1 MIRKANM
8 NDLESI
14 MKIIKSTVEEMKT
27 YNNTQWDENY
37 PLEKD
42 FVSDI
47 KKQDLYIYEVDGEVA
62 GFICLNYEEPEEY
75 LGLNWSSNKK
85 AMVIHRMAVNP
96 NFRKTGI
103 ASKLVDFAEKLAVE
117 NNVSYLKSDTYS
129 INSKMNL
136 LLTKSGFIK
145 IGEMS
150 FLGKEKSFYC
160 YDKIL

>member
-85 AMVIHRMAVNP
+85 AMVIHRMAVNQ

-136 LLTKSGFIK
+136 LLT
-145 IGEMS
+145 
-150 FLGKEKSFYC
+150 
-160 YDKIL
+160 

>member
-14 MKIIKSTVEEMKT
+14 MKIIKSTVEEMKI

-62 GFICLNYEEPEEY
+62 GFICLNYEEPKEY

-103 ASKLVDFAEKLAVE
+103 ASKLLKERYIFNKLKNE
-117 NNVSYLKSDTYS
+117 FITYKVWFYKNRRNEFFRKGE
-129 INSKMNL
+129 IFL
-136 LLTKSGFIK
+136 LL
-145 IGEMS
+145 
-150 FLGKEKSFYC
+150 
-160 YDKIL
+160 

>member
-14 MKIIKSTVEEMKT
+14 MQIIKSTVEEMKT

-42 FVSDI
+42 FVS
-47 KKQDLYIYEVDGEVA
+47 DGEVA

-136 LLTKSGFIK
+136 LLTKCGFIK

>member
-8 NDLESI
+8 NDLGKI
-14 MKIIKSTVEEMKT
+14 MKIIKATVEEMKD

-37 PLEKD
+37 PSDKD

-47 KKQDLYIYEVDGEVA
+47 KKQDLYVDEIDGDVA

-75 LGLNWSSNKK
+75 VDLNWSSNKK

-96 NFRKTGI
+96 SFRKKGI
-103 ASKLVDFAEKLAVE
+103 ASKLVDFAEKLAEE
-117 NNVSYLKSDTYS
+117 NSVSYLKSDTYS
-129 INSKMNL
+129 INSKMNAF
-136 LLTKSGFIK
+136 LTKCGFIK

>member
-117 NNVSYLKSDTYS
+117 NNVSYLV
-129 INSKMNL
+129 
-136 LLTKSGFIK
+136 
-145 IGEMS
+145 
-150 FLGKEKSFYC
+150 
-160 YDKIL
+160 

>member
-8 NDLESI
+8 NDLEKI
-14 MKIIKSTVEEMKT
+14 MKIIKATVEEMKD

-37 PLEKD
+37 PSDKD

-47 KKQDLYIYEVDGEVA
+47 KKQDLYVDEIDGDLA

-75 LGLNWSSNKK
+75 VDLNWSSNKK

-96 NFRKTGI
+96 SFRKKGI
-103 ASKLVDFAEKLAVE
+103 ASKLVDFAEKLAEE
-117 NNVSYLKSDTYS
+117 NSVSYLKSDTYS
-129 INSKMNL
+129 INSKMNAF
-136 LLTKSGFIK
+136 LTKCGFIK

>member
-8 NDLESI
+8 NDLEKI
-14 MKIIKSTVEEMKT
+14 MKIIKATVEEMKD

-37 PLEKD
+37 PSDKD

-47 KKQDLYIYEVDGEVA
+47 KKQDLYVDEIDGDVA

-75 LGLNWSSNKK
+75 VDLNWSSNKK

-96 NFRKTGI
+96 SFRKKGI
-103 ASKLVDFAEKLAVE
+103 ASKLVDFAEKLAEE
-117 NNVSYLKSDTYS
+117 NSVSYLKSDTYS
-129 INSKMNL
+129 INSKMNAF
-136 LLTKSGFIK
+136 LTKCGFIK

>member
-129 INSKMNL
+129 INSKNE
-136 LLTKSGFIK
+136 FITYK
-145 IGEMS
+145 VWFYKNRRNE

>member
-136 LLTKSGFIK
+136 LLTKCGFTK

>member
-14 MKIIKSTVEEMKT
+14 MQIIKSTVEEMKT

-117 NNVSYLKSDTYS
+117 NNVSY
-129 INSKMNL
+129 
-136 LLTKSGFIK
+136 
-145 IGEMS
+145 MS
-150 FLGKEKSFYC
+150 LIYISE
-160 YDKIL
+160 

>member
-8 NDLESI
+8 NDLEKI
-14 MKIIKSTVEEMKT
+14 MKIIKATVEEMKD

-37 PLEKD
+37 PSNKD

-47 KKQDLYIYEVDGEVA
+47 KKQDLYVDEIDGDVA

-75 LGLNWSSNKK
+75 VDLNWSSNKK

-96 NFRKTGI
+96 SFRKKGI
-103 ASKLVDFAEKLAVE
+103 ASKLVDFAEKLAEE
-117 NNVSYLKSDTYS
+117 NSVSYLKSDTYS
-129 INSKMNL
+129 INSKMNAF
-136 LLTKSGFIK
+136 LTKCGFIK

>member
-47 KKQDLYIYEVDGEVA
+47 
-62 GFICLNYEEPEEY
+62 
-75 LGLNWSSNKK
+75 
-85 AMVIHRMAVNP
+85 
-96 NFRKTGI
+96 
-103 ASKLVDFAEKLAVE
+103 
-117 NNVSYLKSDTYS
+117 
-129 INSKMNL
+129 
-136 LLTKSGFIK
+136 
-145 IGEMS
+145 
-150 FLGKEKSFYC
+150 
-160 YDKIL
+160 

>member
-8 NDLESI
+8 NDLEKI
-14 MKIIKSTVEEMKT
+14 MKIIKATVEEMKD

-37 PLEKD
+37 PSDKD

-47 KKQDLYIYEVDGEVA
+47 KKQDLYVDEIDGDVA

-75 LGLNWSSNKK
+75 VDLNWSSNKK

-96 NFRKTGI
+96 SFRKKGI
-103 ASKLVDFAEKLAVE
+103 ASKLVDFAEKLAEE
-117 NNVSYLKSDTYS
+117 NSVSYLKSDTYS
-129 INSKMNL
+129 INSKMNTF
-136 LLTKSGFIK
+136 LTKCGFIK

>member
-14 MKIIKSTVEEMKT
+14 MQIIKSTVEEMKT

-96 NFRKTGI
+96 NFRKT
-103 ASKLVDFAEKLAVE
+103 
-117 NNVSYLKSDTYS
+117 YS

-136 LLTKSGFIK
+136 LLTKCGFIK

>member
-8 NDLESI
+8 NDLEKI
-14 MKIIKSTVEEMKT
+14 MKIIKATVEEMKD

-37 PLEKD
+37 PSDKD

-47 KKQDLYIYEVDGEVA
+47 KKQDLYVDEIDGDVA

-75 LGLNWSSNKK
+75 VDLNWSSNKK

-96 NFRKTGI
+96 SFRKKGI
-103 ASKLVDFAEKLAVE
+103 ASKLVDFAEKLAEE
-117 NNVSYLKSDTYS
+117 NSVSYLKSDTYS
-129 INSKMNL
+129 INSKMNAFL
-136 LLTKSGFIK
+136 VKCGFIK

>member
-14 MKIIKSTVEEMKT
+14 MQIIKSTVEEMKT

-129 INSKMNL
+129 INSK
-136 LLTKSGFIK
+136 
-145 IGEMS
+145 
-150 FLGKEKSFYC
+150 
-160 YDKIL
+160 

>member
-1 MIRKANM
+1 M
-8 NDLESI
+8 
-14 MKIIKSTVEEMKT
+14 
-27 YNNTQWDENY
+27 
-37 PLEKD
+37 
-42 FVSDI
+42 
-47 KKQDLYIYEVDGEVA
+47 DGEVA

-136 LLTKSGFIK
+136 LLTKCGFIK

-150 FLGKEKSFYC
+150 F
-160 YDKIL
+160 

>member
-47 KKQDLYIYEVDGEVA
+47 KKQDLYVEEVDGEVA

-75 LGLNWSSNKK
+75 VGLNWSSNKK

-96 NFRKTGI
+96 NFRKKGI
-103 ASKLVDFAEKLAVE
+103 ASKLVDFAEKLAEE
-117 NNVSYLKSDTYS
+117 NSVLYLKSDTYS
-129 INSKMNL
+129 INSKMNS
-136 LLTKSGFIK
+136 LLTKYGFIK

>member
-8 NDLESI
+8 NDLEKI
-14 MKIIKSTVEEMKT
+14 MKIIKATVEEMKD

-37 PLEKD
+37 PSDKD

-47 KKQDLYIYEVDGEVA
+47 KKQDLYVDEIDGDVA

-75 LGLNWSSNKK
+75 VDLNWSSNKK
-85 AMVIHRMAVNP
+85 AMVIHRMAINP
-96 NFRKTGI
+96 SFRKKGI
-103 ASKLVDFAEKLAVE
+103 ASKLVDFAEKLAEE
-117 NNVSYLKSDTYS
+117 NSVSYLKSDTYS
-129 INSKMNL
+129 INSKMNAF
-136 LLTKSGFIK
+136 LTKCGFIK

>member
-136 LLTKSGFIK
+136 LFTPCIINAL
-145 IGEMS
+145 
-150 FLGKEKSFYC
+150 YN
-160 YDKIL
+160 ILS

>member
-96 NFRKTGI
+96 NFRKT
-103 ASKLVDFAEKLAVE
+103 DR
-117 NNVSYLKSDTYS
+117 KSVV
-129 INSKMNL
+129 
-136 LLTKSGFIK
+136 
-145 IGEMS
+145 
-150 FLGKEKSFYC
+150 
-160 YDKIL
+160 

>member
-14 MKIIKSTVEEMKT
+14 MKIIKSTVEEMKI

-47 KKQDLYIYEVDGEVA
+47 KKQNLYIYEVDGEVA
-62 GFICLNYEEPEEY
+62 GFICLNYEEPKEY

-96 NFRKTGI
+96 SFRKTGI

-136 LLTKSGFIK
+136 LLIKCGFIK

>member
-136 LLTKSGFIK
+136 LLTKCG
-145 IGEMS
+145 
-150 FLGKEKSFYC
+150 
-160 YDKIL
+160 

>member
-8 NDLESI
+8 NDLEKI
-14 MKIIKSTVEEMKT
+14 MKIIKSTVEEMKD
-27 YNNTQWDENY
+27 YNNTQWDDNY
-37 PLEKD
+37 PSDED

-47 KKQDLYIYEVDGEVA
+47 KKQDLYVEEMDGEVA
-62 GFICLNYEEPEEY
+62 GFICLNYEEPKEY
-75 LGLNWSSNKK
+75 ADLNWSSDKK

-96 NFRKTGI
+96 SFRKKGI
-103 ASKLVDFAEKLAVE
+103 ASKLVDFAEKLAE
-117 NNVSYLKSDTYS
+117 KNSVSYLKSDTYS
-129 INSKMNL
+129 VNSKMNA
-136 LLTKSGFIK
+136 LLTKCGFIK

>member
-136 LLTKSGFIK
+136 LKS
-145 IGEMS
+145 
-150 FLGKEKSFYC
+150 EK
-160 YDKIL
+160 

>member
-14 MKIIKSTVEEMKT
+14 MQIIKSTVEEMKT

-96 NFRKTGI
+96 NF
-103 ASKLVDFAEKLAVE
+103 
-117 NNVSYLKSDTYS
+117 
-129 INSKMNL
+129 
-136 LLTKSGFIK
+136 
-145 IGEMS
+145 
-150 FLGKEKSFYC
+150 
-160 YDKIL
+160 